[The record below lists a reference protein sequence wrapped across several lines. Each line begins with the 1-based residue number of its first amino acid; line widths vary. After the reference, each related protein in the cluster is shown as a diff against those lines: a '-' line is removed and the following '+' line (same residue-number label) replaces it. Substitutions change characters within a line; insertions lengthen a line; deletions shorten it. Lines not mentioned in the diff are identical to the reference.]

1 MAYRK
6 SRSPDSCLK
15 GYAVCGI
22 VAYVGQDEAWP
33 IIYEGLKRL
42 EYRGYD
48 SAGIAVVDDTG
59 VMHLRKTVG
68 KVSGLADTIN
78 GAAPRGSLGLGHTR
92 WATHGAPSHDNAHPH
107 TECSHRV
114 ALVHNGIVENY
125 LELKRRLTAA
135 GHVFKSETDTE
146 ALSHLVEEGMS
157 LGLSFEDAFRR
168 MGRLVRGSSAITAT
182 LQGEDGPIC
191 ALRLGY
197 AGGIVVAHHD
207 GQGIVASDLPAL
219 LPVLERGAGA
229 PAVGF
234 LEGGEMAVVS
244 RDGVKYSDLSGSP
257 LVKESRRVSRA
268 DVLVDKGGYRHFM
281 LKEIMDQPQAMTAA
295 LRDRADFANGRVDL
309 ADFPLAPGAIRQLDR
324 VLLIGCGTSLHA
336 AQVGRHHIERL
347 AGIPAEAESASEF
360 RYRDPIIGPRTLVVS
375 IGQSGETADT
385 VAAMHLAREKGATL
399 VTICNA
405 EESQAARVADG
416 ALYMRA
422 GLEVGVASTKT
433 FVSSLTIL
441 QLLAVYLGQVRGH
454 LDENATSRLV
464 DDLARGPGLIG
475 EVLSN
480 SGTYADI
487 ARRIVNY
494 DNFLF
499 LGRGANAA
507 IASEGALKLKEIS
520 YIHAEGYP
528 AGEMKH
534 GPIALIDPGMC
545 TVALAPRDALRD
557 KTLSNIKEVKARGGV
572 VVGVLTAGDDE
583 AAGEVDHSLFIPEAP
598 QLLQPLLTTV
608 PLQLLSYHIA
618 LLRGCDVDQPRNLAK
633 SVTVE

>member
-1 MAYRK
+1 M
-6 SRSPDSCLK
+6 
-15 GYAVCGI
+15 CGI

-48 SAGIAVVDDTG
+48 SAGIAVVDDKG
-59 VMHLRKTVG
+59 ALHLRKTVG
-68 KVSGLADTIN
+68 KVSGLATEFV
-78 GAAPRGSLGLGHTR
+78 GTAPRGSLGLGHTR

-107 TECSHRV
+107 TDCSQRV

-125 LELKRRLTAA
+125 LDLKRRLTAA
-135 GHVFKSETDTE
+135 GHVFQSETDTE
-146 ALSHLVEEGMS
+146 ALTHLVEEGML
-157 LGLSFEDAFRR
+157 LGLSFEESFRR
-168 MGRLVRGSSAITAT
+168 MGRMVHGSSAITAT

-191 ALRLGY
+191 AMRLGF

-219 LPVLERGAGA
+219 LPVLEQGSGA
-229 PAVGF
+229 PEVGF

-244 RDGVKYSDLSGSP
+244 RDGVRYSDLSGNP
-257 LVKESRRVSRA
+257 IVKETRRVSRD
-268 DVLVDKGGYRHFM
+268 DVVVDKGGYRHFM
-281 LKEIMDQPQAMTAA
+281 LKEIMDQPQAMTSA
-295 LRDRADFANGRVDL
+295 LRDRADFANGRVEL
-309 ADFPLAPGAIRQLDR
+309 PGFPLSPAAIRQLDR
-324 VLLIGCGTSLHA
+324 VVLIGCGTSLHA
-336 AQVGRHHIERL
+336 AQVGRFYIEKL

-360 RYRDPIIGPRTLVVS
+360 RYRDPIIGPNTLVVS

-385 VAAMHLAREKGATL
+385 VAAMHLARDKGATL
-399 VTICNA
+399 LTICNA
-405 EESQAARVADG
+405 EESQAARVAHG
-416 ALYMRA
+416 ALYMHA

-441 QLLAVYLGQVRGH
+441 QLLAIHLGQARGA
-454 LDENATSRLV
+454 LDPDATRRMV
-464 DDLARGPGLIG
+464 DDLAKGPGLIG
-475 EVLSN
+475 EVLSESN
-480 SGTYADI
+480 KYSDL
-487 ARRIVNY
+487 ARSIGHY

-499 LGRGANAA
+499 LGRGSNAA

-534 GPIALIDPGMC
+534 GPIALIDPHMC
-545 TVALAPRDALRD
+545 TVVLAPRGDLRD

-572 VVGVLTAGDDE
+572 VVAVLTSGDE
-583 AAGEVDHSLFIPEAP
+583 EGAAQVDHALFVPEAP
-598 QLLQPLLTTV
+598 ELFTPVIATV
-608 PLQLLSYHIA
+608 PMQLLSYHIA

>member
-1 MAYRK
+1 M
-6 SRSPDSCLK
+6 
-15 GYAVCGI
+15 CGI

-59 VMHLRKTVG
+59 ALHLRKTVG
-68 KVSGLADTIN
+68 KVSGLAAEIN
-78 GAAPRGSLGLGHTR
+78 GSAPRGSLGLGHTR

-107 TECSHRV
+107 TDCSHRV

-125 LELKRRLTAA
+125 LELKRRLTAS

-146 ALSHLVEEGMS
+146 VLSHLVEEGM
-157 LGLSFEDAFRR
+157 LQGLSFEDAFLR
-168 MGRLVRGSSAITAT
+168 MGRMVQGSSAITAT

-219 LPVLERGAGA
+219 LPVLERGQGA
-229 PAVGF
+229 QEVGF

-244 RDGVKYSDLSGSP
+244 RNGVRYCDLSGRSIA
-257 LVKESRRVSRA
+257 KQCRQISRD

-295 LRDRADFANGRVDL
+295 LRDRADFASGTIHL
-309 ADFPLAPGAIRQLDR
+309 PDFPLLPAAIRQLDR
-324 VLLIGCGTSLHA
+324 VVLIGCGTSLHA
-336 AQVGRHHIERL
+336 AQVGRHYIERL

-405 EESQAARVADG
+405 EESQAARIAHG
-416 ALYMRA
+416 AIYMRA

-433 FVSSLTIL
+433 FISSLTIL
-441 QLLAVYLGQVRGH
+441 QLLAAHLGQVRGR
-454 LDENATSRLV
+454 LDADATRLLA
-464 DDLARGPGLIG
+464 DQLARGPGLIG
-475 EVLSN
+475 EVLAEPDI
-480 SGTYADI
+480 YRDI
-487 ARRIVNY
+487 ARKVGQY

-545 TVALAPRDALRD
+545 TVALAPRNGLRD

-572 VVGVLTAGDDE
+572 VVAVLTEGDLDG
-583 AAGEVDHSLFIPEAP
+583 ASEVDYPLFIPEASE
-598 QLLQPLLTTV
+598 LLLPLVATV

>member
-1 MAYRK
+1 M
-6 SRSPDSCLK
+6 
-15 GYAVCGI
+15 CGI
-22 VAYVGQDEAWP
+22 VAYVGRNDAWP

-48 SAGIAVVDDTG
+48 SAGIAVVDDSG
-59 VMHLRKTVG
+59 ALHLRKTVG
-68 KVSGLADTIN
+68 KVSGLDAEIR
-78 GAAPRGSLGLGHTR
+78 GCAPRGSLGLGHTR
-92 WATHGAPSHDNAHPH
+92 WATHGPPSRANAHPH
-107 TECSHRV
+107 TDCSRRV
-114 ALVHNGIVENY
+114 ALVHNGIVENH
-125 LELKRRLTAA
+125 LELKRRLTAS
-135 GHVFKSETDTE
+135 GHVFQSETDTE
-146 ALSHLVEEGMS
+146 ALSHLVEEGLS
-157 LGLSFEDAFRR
+157 LGLSFEEAFLR
-168 MGRLVRGSSAITAT
+168 MGRMVKGSSAITAT

-191 ALRLGY
+191 AMRLGY

-207 GQGIVASDLPAL
+207 GQGIIASDLPAL

-229 PAVGF
+229 PGVGF
-234 LEGGEMAVVS
+234 LEGGEMAVVT
-244 RDGVKYSDLSGSP
+244 REGVQYRDLSGNP
-257 LVKESRRVSRA
+257 IVKEPRRVSRD

-295 LRDRADFANGRVDL
+295 LRDRADFANGRVEFPG
-309 ADFPLAPGAIRQLDR
+309 FPLSAPEVRQLER
-324 VLLIGCGTSLHA
+324 VMLIGCGTSLHA
-336 AQVGRHHIERL
+336 AQVGRHYIERL

-360 RYRDPIIGPRTLVVS
+360 RYRDPIISPGTLVVS
-375 IGQSGETADT
+375 VGQSGETADT

-433 FVSSLTIL
+433 FVASLTIL
-441 QLLAVYLGQVRGH
+441 QLLAAYLGRIRGH
-454 LDENATSRLV
+454 LGADDVRRLV

-475 EVLSN
+475 EILAK
-480 SGTYADI
+480 ADSYREL
-487 ARRIVNY
+487 ARRIGHYN
-494 DNFLF
+494 NFLF

-545 TVALAPRDALRD
+545 TVALAPRDGLRD
-557 KTLSNIKEVKARGGV
+557 KTLSNIKEVKARDGAV
-572 VVGVLTAGDDE
+572 VAVLTEGDED
-583 AAGEVDHSLFIPEAP
+583 AAAQVDYPLFIPEAP
-598 QLLQPLLTTV
+598 ALLQPLLTTV

>member
-1 MAYRK
+1 M
-6 SRSPDSCLK
+6 
-15 GYAVCGI
+15 CGI

-59 VMHLRKTVG
+59 AMHLRKTVG
-68 KVSGLADTIN
+68 KVSGLAVEIN
-78 GAAPRGSLGLGHTR
+78 GSAPRGSLGLGHTR

-107 TECSHRV
+107 TDCGSRV

-125 LELKRRLTAA
+125 LELKRRLEGS
-135 GHVFKSETDTE
+135 GHVFSSETDTE

-157 LGLSFEDAFRR
+157 LGLNFEEAFLR
-168 MGRLVRGSSAITAT
+168 MGRMVQGSSAITAT

-191 ALRLGY
+191 AMRLGF
-197 AGGIVVAHHD
+197 AGGIVVAHNN

-219 LPVLERGAGA
+219 LPMLERGAGT
-229 PAVGF
+229 PDVGF

-244 RDGVKYSDLSGSP
+244 REGVRYCDLSGNP
-257 LVKESRRVSRA
+257 LVKETRRVSRA
-268 DVLVDKGGYRHFM
+268 DIVVDKGGHRHFM

-295 LRDRADFANGRVDL
+295 LRDRADFANGRVEL
-309 ADFPLAPGAIRQLDR
+309 PDFPLPPAAIRQLER
-324 VLLIGCGTSLHA
+324 VVLIGCGTSLHA
-336 AQVGRHHIERL
+336 AQVGRHYIERL

-385 VAAMHLAREKGATL
+385 VAAMHLARDKGATL

-405 EESQAARVADG
+405 EESQAARVAHG
-416 ALYMRA
+416 TLYMHA

-433 FVSSLTIL
+433 FISSLTIL
-441 QLLAVYLGQVRGH
+441 QLLAVYLGQVRGL
-454 LDENATSRLV
+454 LDEDTTSRLV
-464 DDLARGPGLIG
+464 GDLARGPGLIG
-475 EVLSN
+475 QVLAN
-480 SGTYADI
+480 SAAYAEL
-487 ARRIVNY
+487 ARRVGNY

-545 TVALAPRDALRD
+545 TVALAPWDGLRD
-557 KTLSNIKEVKARGGV
+557 KTLSNIKEVKARAGL
-572 VVGVLTAGDDE
+572 VVGVLTKGDGDG
-583 AAGEVDHSLFIPEAP
+583 AAQVDHPLFIPEAP
-598 QLLQPLLTTV
+598 EMLQPIIATV

-618 LLRGCDVDQPRNLAK
+618 VLRGCDVDQPRNLAK